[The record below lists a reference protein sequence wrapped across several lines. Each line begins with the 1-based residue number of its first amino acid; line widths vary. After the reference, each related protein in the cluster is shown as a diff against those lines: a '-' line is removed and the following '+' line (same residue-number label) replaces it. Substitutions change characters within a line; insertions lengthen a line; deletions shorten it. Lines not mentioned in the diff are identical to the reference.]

1 MYGFGNKYRLKS
13 VFADISASLNAP
25 TNVSAVEPSPNAD
38 IVVTW
43 NDSAT
48 NGTQV
53 KIYREIVLSTQ
64 GNETRVLIA
73 TLNNGVQTYT
83 DTQTEVGLE
92 HIYDIQATDGVTD
105 TNVFDYATNTSSVTT
120 TANTAVQGLLFADGD
135 RLAYPSTK
143 TYTGTFNIQ
152 VGIQGL
158 TDSSGSTG
166 LIGAAGGT
174 SNRILLS
181 PSLNKIRANI
191 AGGSLLASPAL
202 SPTLDLSGRRIIEI
216 YRDGSNDV
224 YFVDG
229 INPAQLL
236 FNKAGNFSVDS
247 VYVTGGFGTAGYL
260 YYLND
265 GDQEFL
271 FDEGSGSTV
280 TSTDSTVAL
289 TITTTGDINYINNTM
304 WTANLPL
311 PVGAIEV
318 ENLGINGNYSS
329 QVLARMATINAS
341 NHSHLVFM
349 VGTNDIANGGSFVS
363 VATYQQNCEDIIQSA
378 LDAGSVPIFCTIGT
392 LDDAVKKAQK
402 DYTAFYGDES
412 TWNFNELVGGT
423 PGTAIIPNY
432 MAALV
437 TACSNKGIA
446 APIDLFN
453 DIFIANGTSPNYSEN
468 VTTDGTHW
476 TTTLYQLS
484 GEQIANYLDTL
495 GGAVTSIGAVGDSLM
510 FGGLAQQIDNYYNS

>member
-1 MYGFGNKYRLKS
+1 MIRFGFNIFKS
-13 VFADISASLNAP
+13 SIVASAPQLTVP
-25 TNVSAVEPSPNAD
+25 TNVSAVEPTPNAD

-73 TLNNGVQTYT
+73 TLNNGIQTYT
-83 DTQTEVGLE
+83 DTDTEVGLE
-92 HIYDIQATDGVTD
+92 HIYDIQATDGVSD
-105 TNVFDYATNTSSVTT
+105 TNVFNYSINASSVTT

-143 TYTGTFNIQ
+143 TYTGVFNIQ
-152 VGIQGL
+152 MGIQGL

-181 PSLNKIRANI
+181 PSLNKVRANI

-202 SPTLDLSGRRIIEI
+202 TPTLDLSGRRIIEI
-216 YRDGSNDV
+216 YRDGSDDI

-229 INPAQLL
+229 INSAQFL
-236 FNKAGNFSVDS
+236 FNKPGSFSVDS

-260 YYLND
+260 YYLHD
-265 GDQEFL
+265 GDHEFL

-280 TSTDSTVAL
+280 TSTDSTVEL
-289 TITTTGDINYINNTM
+289 TITTTGDITYINDTM

-318 ENLGINGNYSS
+318 ENLGVNGNYSS
-329 QVLARMATINAS
+329 QILARMGDINAS
-341 NHSHLVFM
+341 GHSHLVFM
-349 VGTNDIANGGSFVS
+349 CGTNDIANGGSFVS
-363 VATYQQNCEDIIQSA
+363 VATFQQNCEDIIQSA

-412 TWNFNELVGGT
+412 TWNFNELVSGNA
-423 PGTAIIPNY
+423 GTAIIPNY
-432 MAALV
+432 MAAMV

-446 APIDLFN
+446 LFN

-468 VTTDGTHW
+468 VTADGTHW
-476 TTTLYQLS
+476 TNTLYMLS
-484 GEQIANYLDTL
+484 GEKVADYLKTL